1 VVIRHKSDKEGRN
14 KDLISGPFCKVWY
27 CVLFFSL
34 TFGLLPP
41 ALEYYTYTAAT
52 GGADRA
58 MPMRRLRLGGHCL
71 EQKAHGARNPGRRR
85 LGWLPS
91 GLLLSLCSWCKGK
104 RQEMPG
110 RGTGE
115 KGKDDDADRR
125 GRGASLAPVEG
136 GWQRQRRSFSVEIW
150 GRFFLLS
157 DDVCQCVAMP
167 HVWLRSRSDPHVTVL
182 GLAIT
187 NQLRNLEPNRE
198 KTQILRLSI

>member
-91 GLLLSLCSWCKGK
+91 RTSSPLSVFVVQ
-104 RQEMPG
+104 R
-110 RGTGE
+110 E
-115 KGKDDDADRR
+115 KARNAR
-125 GRGASLAPVEG
+125 GRAKRGKMMMPIAVDVERRLRRWRVGGSGSGA
-136 GWQRQRRSFSVEIW
+136 
-150 GRFFLLS
+150 RFRWKFGV
-157 DDVCQCVAMP
+157 DFFCCRMMCVSAWP
-167 HVWLRSRSDPHVTVL
+167 CRTC
-182 GLAIT
+182 G
-187 NQLRNLEPNRE
+187 
-198 KTQILRLSI
+198 